1 MVGAWGWGTAPSTQ
15 GLATRGRGPQGG
27 GLTRQSLSR
36 GPVQPDAHWLW
47 QQSLGD
53 LPRQRPEHC
62 CAQMIL
68 VTGKEQRLRV
78 SG

>member
-1 MVGAWGWGTAPSTQ
+1 MAGMAGWGAP
-15 GLATRGRGPQGG
+15 AGR

-68 VTGKEQRLRV
+68 VTEKEQ
-78 SG
+78 GHG